1 MICCILHNLCIME
14 NDVFG
19 DDLGDEGCNDNNASI
34 CQERCSKKRPFFTHS
49 CLNFGCINVT
59 VFVDMN
65 IVHMRVN
72 TTSIDANDP

>member
-34 CQERCSKKRPFFTHS
+34 CQERCSKKRSFCTHS
-49 CLNFGCINVT
+49 CLNF
-59 VFVDMN
+59 
-65 IVHMRVN
+65 
-72 TTSIDANDP
+72 